1 MRRLDY
7 QIMEVLITWLLTHFT
22 FFASGLGILTIGA
35 IATLMLFL
43 WEWRSSL
50 VGLCVIQLGIAVL
63 VTQVHQVELKW
74 AQVQI
79 LVTTLSAA
87 MLFLSARQIRFALP
101 YQRPGSWLIR
111 LMAVTLLLIC
121 WRLFDVDLALPVVA
135 PPLAQLFLWLAVC
148 ALIMLGLS
156 DAPLSTAVA
165 LLLWFMPVQAF
176 IQILLPEFRLFVL
189 IGIVQLLSAL
199 ACSYLMLAA
208 RLPETVTIARPTDMT
223 FPRAAP
229 SSRPAFPPLPELPKA
244 APRLLPTGGRQQ
256 PVAAARPASSRREPP
271 AAPREA
277 S

>member
-1 MRRLDY
+1 
-7 QIMEVLITWLLTHFT
+7 MESLITWLLTNFT

-35 IATLMLFL
+35 VAVLMLFL
-43 WEWRSSL
+43 WEWRSFL
-50 VGLCVIQLGIAVL
+50 VGLCVIQLGVVVL
-63 VTQVHQVELKW
+63 VTYVHQVELKW

-101 YQRPGSWLIR
+101 YQRPGSWFIR
-111 LMAVTLLLIC
+111 LIAVTLLLIC

-135 PPLAQLFLWLAVC
+135 APLAQLFLWLAVC
-148 ALIMLGLS
+148 ALITLGLS

-165 LLLWFMPVQAF
+165 ILLWFMPVQAF

-208 RLPETVTIARPTDMT
+208 RLPATVTTVRPTDMT
-223 FPRAAP
+223 FPRAARAP
-229 SSRPAFPPLPELPKA
+229 RPALSPLPELPKPT
-244 APRLLPTGGRQQ
+244 PRLLPTGNRQQ
-256 PVAAARPASSRREPP
+256 PVAAMRTDSTRHEPP
-271 AAPREA
+271 IAPREA

>member
-1 MRRLDY
+1 
-7 QIMEVLITWLLTHFT
+7 MEALITWLLTNFT

-35 IATLMLFL
+35 IAMLMIFF

-50 VGLCVIQLGIAVL
+50 VALCVIQLGVAVL
-63 VTQVHQVELKW
+63 VTQVHQVEVKW

-87 MLFLSARQIRFALP
+87 MLMLSARQIRFALP
-101 YQRPGSWLIR
+101 YQRPGSWFMRLVAVMLLI
-111 LMAVTLLLIC
+111 IC
-121 WRLFDVDLALPVVA
+121 WRFFDLDLALPAVA

-148 ALIMLGLS
+148 ALMMLGLS
-156 DAPLSTAVA
+156 DAPLSTAIA

-199 ACSYLMLAA
+199 ACSYLMLSA
-208 RLPETVTIARPTDMT
+208 RLPETVTVARPTDMT
-223 FPRAAP
+223 FPRTTP
-229 SSRPAFPPLPELPKA
+229 TPRPAFPPLPELPKVP
-244 APRLLPTGGRQQ
+244 PRLLPTGGRQQ
-256 PVAAARPASSRREPP
+256 PVAAVRAESGHREPP
-271 AAPREA
+271 VTPREA

>member
-1 MRRLDY
+1 M
-7 QIMEVLITWLLTHFT
+7 MESLITWLLTNFT

-35 IATLMLFL
+35 VAVLMLFL
-43 WEWRSSL
+43 WEWRSFL
-50 VGLCVIQLGIAVL
+50 VGLCVIQLGVVVL

-101 YQRPGSWLIR
+101 YQRPGSWFIR
-111 LMAVTLLLIC
+111 LMAVTLLVVC
-121 WRLFDVDLALPVVA
+121 WRLFDIDLPLPVVA

-148 ALIMLGLS
+148 AMIMLGLS

-165 LLLWFMPVQAF
+165 LSLWFIPVQAF

-223 FPRAAP
+223 FPRTAP
-229 SSRPAFPPLPELPKA
+229 ARPALPPLPELPKPT
-244 APRLLPTGGRQQ
+244 PRQLPTGGRQQ
-256 PVAAARPASSRREPP
+256 PIAARRAESTRHEPP
-271 AAPREA
+271 VTPREA

>member
-1 MRRLDY
+1 MDSF
-7 QIMEVLITWLLTHFT
+7 IPWLLTTFT

-35 IATLMLFL
+35 VAVLMLFF
-43 WEWRSSL
+43 WEWRSFL
-50 VGLCVIQLGIAVL
+50 VGLCIIQLGVAVL
-63 VTQVHQVELKW
+63 VTHVHQVELKW

-79 LVTTLSAA
+79 LVITLSAA
-87 MLFLSARQIRFALP
+87 ILLLSARQIRFALP

-111 LMAVTLLLIC
+111 LMAVTLLFIC
-121 WRLFDVDLALPVVA
+121 WRLFDVDLALPATA

-165 LLLWFMPVQAF
+165 LLLWFIPVQAF

-189 IGIVQLLSAL
+189 IGIVELLSAL

-208 RLPETVTIARPTDMT
+208 RLPSTVTATRPTDMT
-223 FPRAAP
+223 FPLP
-229 SSRPAFPPLPELPKA
+229 TTSPRPAFPPLPDLPKPS
-244 APRLLPTGGRQQ
+244 PRLLPTGGRQQ
-256 PVAAARPASSRREPP
+256 PVAAVRTESTRREPP
-271 AAPREA
+271 AASTEV

>member
-1 MRRLDY
+1 
-7 QIMEVLITWLLTHFT
+7 MESLITWLLTNFA

-35 IATLMLFL
+35 VAIFMLFL
-43 WEWRSSL
+43 WEWRSFL
-50 VGLCVIQLGIAVL
+50 VGLCVIQLGVVVL
-63 VTQVHQVELKW
+63 VTQVHGVELKW
-74 AQVQI
+74 AHVQI

-87 MLFLSARQIRFALP
+87 MLLLSARQIRFALP
-101 YQRPGSWLIR
+101 YQRPGSWFIR
-111 LMAVTLLLIC
+111 LMAVMLLIVC
-121 WRLFDVDLALPVVA
+121 WRLFDIDLTLPVVA

-165 LLLWFMPVQAF
+165 LLLWFIPVQAF

-208 RLPETVTIARPTDMT
+208 RLPATVVATRSTDMT
-223 FPRAAP
+223 FPSPTRTPRTPLP
-229 SSRPAFPPLPELPKA
+229 SLPELPKTT
-244 APRLLPTGGRQQ
+244 PRLVATGGRQQ
-256 PVAAARPASSRREPP
+256 PVASMRTESTRREPP
-271 AAPREA
+271 VAPKEA

>member
-1 MRRLDY
+1 MDS
-7 QIMEVLITWLLTHFT
+7 LIPWLLTTFT

-35 IATLMLFL
+35 VALLMLFL
-43 WEWRSSL
+43 WEWRSFL
-50 VGLCVIQLGIAVL
+50 VGLCIIQLGVAVL
-63 VTQVHQVELKW
+63 VTYVHQVEMKW

-79 LVTTLSAA
+79 LVIALSAA

-101 YQRPGSWLIR
+101 YQRPGSWFIR

-121 WRLFDVDLALPVVA
+121 WRLFDLDLALPVVA
-135 PPLAQLFLWLAVC
+135 TPLAQLFLWLAVC

-165 LLLWFMPVQAF
+165 LLLWFIPVQAF

-208 RLPETVTIARPTDMT
+208 RLPETVTVARPTDMT
-223 FPRAAP
+223 FPRSLPA
-229 SSRPAFPPLPELPKA
+229 RPVLPPLPELPKP

-256 PVAAARPASSRREPP
+256 PVAAARAESTRREPP
-271 AAPREA
+271 VAPREA